1 MRKENNDKK
10 MAKKEVKN
18 IKMKLVRNV
27 GWLMMRN
34 DDGVRCDGDDD

>member
-1 MRKENNDKK
+1 
-10 MAKKEVKN
+10 MAKKKVKN

-34 DDGVRCDGDDD
+34 DDGVR